1 MIQTAQD
8 VKDAKKKLGWSASEI
23 AEALRLSTTSGK
35 TTVRAWMSGKREISG
50 PAAVA
55 LEAFLDGY
63 MPEHLDYNFDENDQ
77 IDSDGFF
84 D

>member
-23 AEALRLSTTSGK
+23 AEALRLSETSGK
-35 TTVRAWMSGKREISG
+35 TTVRAWLNGKREISG

-55 LEAFLDGY
+55 LEALVDGY
-63 MPEHLDYNFDENDQ
+63 IPEHLDYDFDAND
-77 IDSDGFF
+77 DCDEFF